1 MNSLLHNHKHTL
13 QKHAN
18 GETNEQHKNRER
30 VKICIQIIATC
41 ISVTVMK
48 INIVTV
54 FAKTN
59 Q

>member
-1 MNSLLHNHKHTL
+1 MNSLLHYHKQTL
-13 QKHAN
+13 QKLAN
-18 GETNEQHKNRER
+18 GETNDQHKNRER